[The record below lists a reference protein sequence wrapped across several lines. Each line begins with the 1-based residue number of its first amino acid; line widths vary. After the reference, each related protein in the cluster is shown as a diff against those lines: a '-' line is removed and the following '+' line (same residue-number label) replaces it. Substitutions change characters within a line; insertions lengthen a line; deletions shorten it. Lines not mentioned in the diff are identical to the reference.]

1 LLIFEGTTEGDV
13 LIFVSEIMHGMPRK
27 LVSSFLLGGG
37 GGPHARARTHTL
49 YYTSCTQ
56 KFGFEH
62 HTWKLRVV
70 LKKLGLVN
78 KDKVQEV
85 WSEGLK
91 LPNSFLPLFKV

>member
-1 LLIFEGTTEGDV
+1 
-13 LIFVSEIMHGMPRK
+13 MHGITRI

-37 GGPHARARTHTL
+37 GTARTCAHTL
-49 YYTSCTQ
+49 YYPSYTQ

-91 LPNSFLPLFKV
+91 LPNSFLPLYKV